1 MNLNKLCA
9 VALVALALIVGGVSA
24 AEARSD
30 VQRPMAVNVVVPNV
44 VGMRMDLATR
54 TLRQRGLRVNEE
66 CSGLLGCIVK
76 SRWWV
81 CTQTPR
87 AGARLAKYRV
97 VVIYAERRGEC

>member
-9 VALVALALIVGGVSA
+9 VALVALALIVGGVGA

-30 VQRPMAVNVVVPNV
+30 GQGPTVVKVVVPKV

-54 TLRQRGLRVNEE
+54 TLRARGLRVNEE
-66 CSGLLGCIVK
+66 CSGLFGCIVK

-81 CTQTPR
+81 CAQTPR
-87 AGARLAKYRV
+87 AGTKLAKYRV